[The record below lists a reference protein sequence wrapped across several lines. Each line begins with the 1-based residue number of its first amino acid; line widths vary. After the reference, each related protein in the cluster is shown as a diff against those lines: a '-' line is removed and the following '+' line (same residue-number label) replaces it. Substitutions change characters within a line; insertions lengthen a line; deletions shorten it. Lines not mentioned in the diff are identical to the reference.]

1 MTSPIYTTPP
11 VFHLDPLQL
20 VELEEG
26 AQPAGE
32 ESGSGDAPGDMPI
45 GSYTPEY
52 LSPNALLAYCGTQ
65 MQQIDSQIQKTF
77 ADQQKQNL
85 EQQTINQALQ
95 VLQGCADGT
104 LDSNGKYGTNADQ
117 CRSMEKALEQTIS
130 TIEEIDP
137 NAACLQQL
145 KQIHDNIMAT
155 GTGPNDPK
163 LGHGYYVGPNDGNP
177 TPDDTISSTEMSGFI
192 NALQNVGSGLN
203 SDAQLR
209 MINIQS
215 LVSQQQTAVELTT
228 NIMQS
233 LDDATKKVVENI
245 H

>member
-1 MTSPIYTTPP
+1 MTIHINANSNFHLSPIE
-11 VFHLDPLQL
+11 L
-20 VELEEG
+20 LEEVT
-26 AQPAGE
+26 ADPQAGGD
-32 ESGSGDAPGDMPI
+32 GSDPGPGDMPI
-45 GSYTPEY
+45 GTYTPEY
-52 LSPNALLAYCGTQ
+52 LSADALLAYCGTQ

-85 EQQTINQALQ
+85 EQQVINQALQ

-104 LDSNGKYGTNADQ
+104 MDANGKYAPNGDQ
-117 CRSMEKALEQTIS
+117 CRSMEKALEQAIS
-130 TIEEIDP
+130 TIEQIDP
-137 NAACLQQL
+137 NASCLQQL

-155 GTGPNDPK
+155 GTGPSP
-163 LGHGYYVGPNDGNP
+163 GHGYYVGPNDGNP
-177 TPDDTISSTEMSGFI
+177 TPDSTISSTEMTGFI

-233 LDDATKKVVENI
+233 LDDSLKKVVENI

>member
-1 MTSPIYTTPP
+1 MTSPIHPNS
-11 VFHLDPLQL
+11 PLFQL
-20 VELEEG
+20 PMQLLEDLG
-26 AQPAGE
+26 STQATGE

-45 GSYTPEY
+45 GTYTPEY
-52 LSPNALLAYCGTQ
+52 LSPDALLAYCGTQ
-65 MQQIDSQIQKTF
+65 MQQIDSQIQATF

-85 EQQTINQALQ
+85 EQQAINQALQ

-104 LDSNGKYGTNADQ
+104 VDGSGKYASNPDQ
-117 CRSMEKALEQTIS
+117 CRSMEKALEQAIS
-130 TIEEIDP
+130 TIEQIDP

-155 GTGPNDPK
+155 GTGPNDPQM
-163 LGHGYYVGPNDGNP
+163 GHGYYVGPNDGNP
-177 TPDDTISSTEMSGFI
+177 TPDNTISSTEMSGFI

-215 LVSQQQTAVELTT
+215 LVAQQQTAVELTT

-233 LDDATKKVVENI
+233 MDDATNKVVGNI